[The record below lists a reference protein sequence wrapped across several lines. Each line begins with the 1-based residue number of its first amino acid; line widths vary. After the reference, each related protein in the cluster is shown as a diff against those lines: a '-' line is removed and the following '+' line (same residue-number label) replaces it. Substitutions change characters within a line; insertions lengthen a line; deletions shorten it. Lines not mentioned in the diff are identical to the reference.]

1 MNVFQLGDFKLHSG
15 HKSKW
20 KIDCDVLTDE
30 DYETFAWIV
39 SKELKI
45 KFHKVKPIPRGG
57 NRFGKA
63 LKKYESRSWDIHTL
77 IVDDV
82 LTTGKSF
89 EEIRRKEVENILGV
103 VIFARGKCPDWVIPI
118 FQMRA
123 AR

>member
-1 MNVFQLGDFKLHSG
+1 MNIFQLGDFKLHSG
-15 HKSKW
+15 QKSKW
-20 KIDCDVLTDE
+20 KIDCDALTDA

-39 SKELKI
+39 SNEFKI
-45 KFHKVKPIPRGG
+45 KFGKVKPIPRGG
-57 NRFGKA
+57 NRFAEA

-89 EEIRRKEVENILGV
+89 EAMRRKEVENILGV

-118 FQMRA
+118 FQMRG